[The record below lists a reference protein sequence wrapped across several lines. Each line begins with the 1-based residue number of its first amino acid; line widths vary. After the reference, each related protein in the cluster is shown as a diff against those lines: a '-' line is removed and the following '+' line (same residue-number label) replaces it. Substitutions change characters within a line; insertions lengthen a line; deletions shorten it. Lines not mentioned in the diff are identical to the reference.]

1 MKTTPNT
8 LWDKC
13 LFLIKENVTE
23 QQFNSWFKPIVFESY
38 DDANK
43 ILRVQVSSMFVY
55 EYLEE
60 NYIDLLS
67 KVLTRVFGQGV
78 RLTYRVLTDR

>member
-55 EYLEE
+55 
-60 NYIDLLS
+60 
-67 KVLTRVFGQGV
+67 
-78 RLTYRVLTDR
+78 